1 MKARSDTPQFVLL
14 LTGAAALTA
23 LSLSRLPPVPDI
35 LHAPSTPFD
44 RSAAAAA
51 APDYRFFREAAARIP
66 RGVSVAPVCEPRDPE
81 RETTL
86 HREAIGLLPGRK
98 ILPAAVWDLPT
109 HLEEQADFLI
119 VFGPRRSPPP
129 GILVFENAKGS
140 IWRRARP

>member
-1 MKARSDTPQFVLL
+1 MKARSDLPQLLLL
-14 LTGAAALTA
+14 LTGASALTA
-23 LSLSRLPPVPDI
+23 LSLSRLPPMPDI

-51 APDYRFFREAAARIP
+51 AADYRLFWEAAAWIP
-66 RGVSVAPVCEPRDPE
+66 RGVSVTPVCEPRDPA

-86 HREAIGLLPGRK
+86 HREAVGLLPGRK
-98 ILPAAVWDLPT
+98 ILPAAVWDSPT

-129 GILVFENAKGS
+129 GILVFETAKGS